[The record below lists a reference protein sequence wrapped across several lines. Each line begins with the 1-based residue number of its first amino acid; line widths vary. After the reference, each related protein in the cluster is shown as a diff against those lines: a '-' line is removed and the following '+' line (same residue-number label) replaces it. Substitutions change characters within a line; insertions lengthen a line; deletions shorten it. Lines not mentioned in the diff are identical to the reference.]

1 MPTTLNL
8 QPFLKW
14 AGGKRQLL
22 PELRKYISQDYGTY
36 FEPFLG
42 AGAVLFDLQ
51 PAKALINDANPE
63 LINCYNTIKEHPQAL
78 LDLTREHQS
87 RNCQEY
93 YYEIRSRDRN
103 SILESM
109 SNIERAARIIYLNK
123 TCYNGLFRVNRQGQF
138 NVPYGNHKNP
148 TIADDEII
156 WAISNYLN
164 QAQIIITN
172 NDFADA
178 LQTADCG
185 DFIYLDP
192 PYDPVSDTSFTE
204 YGMTGFDREQ
214 QCRLKNVC
222 DDLTRRGC
230 QVLISNSATDF
241 INQLY
246 GDQNLYAI
254 SEVQANRSINSVGS
268 ARGKIG
274 EVIISNKYCWLDRQ
288 SI

>member
-51 PAKALINDANPE
+51 PAKALINDVNPE

-87 RNCQEY
+87 RNCQDY

-103 SILESM
+103 LILESM

-164 QAQIIITN
+164 QTQITITN
-172 NDFADA
+172 SDFADA

-192 PYDPVSDTSFTE
+192 PYDPVSDTSFTG
-204 YGMTGFDREQ
+204 YGMTGFGKEQ
-214 QCRLKNVC
+214 QHRLRNVC
-222 DDLTRRGC
+222 DDLTSRGC

-254 SEVQANRSINSVGS
+254 AEVQANRSINSVGS

-274 EVIISNKYCWLDRQ
+274 EVIICNKYCWLDRQ